1 MELNCPKCH
10 GTMRQYERSGI
21 TIDQCD
27 ECRGVYLDRG
37 ELERL
42 LTAESTFYA
51 STQQQ
56 PPQQQPGFPQ
66 YQQHVPDGHTPAS
79 QPVYPNRQ
87 SWGSPGSPDSPRRV
101 GPGHDQHRNN
111 RPRSFL
117 DNLFG

>member
-1 MELNCPKCH
+1 MTCPKCH

-51 STQQQ
+51 GTQQA
-56 PPQQQPGFPQ
+56 PAQQPGSPQ
-66 YQQHVPDGHTPAS
+66 YQQHVADGRP
-79 QPVYPNRQ
+79 QPVYPTRQ

-101 GPGHDQHRNN
+101 GNGHDQR
-111 RPRSFL
+111 RTTRSRSFL

>member
-1 MELNCPKCH
+1 
-10 GTMRQYERSGI
+10 MRQYERSGI

-42 LTAESTFYA
+42 LAAESTFYA

-56 PPQQQPGFPQ
+56 PGFPQ
-66 YQQHVPDGHTPAS
+66 YQQHVADGHNPAS

-87 SWGSPGSPDSPRRV
+87 SWGSPGSPDSPRRG
-101 GPGHDQHRNN
+101 GPDHDKRRDS